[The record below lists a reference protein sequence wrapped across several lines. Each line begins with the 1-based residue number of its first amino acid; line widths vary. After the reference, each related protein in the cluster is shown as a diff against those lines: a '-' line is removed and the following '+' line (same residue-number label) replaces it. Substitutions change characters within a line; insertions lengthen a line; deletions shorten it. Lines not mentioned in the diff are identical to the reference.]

1 MDDMDYGKDTMVR
14 WEYTQAK
21 LTWSEGT
28 NPPHGHTTPLANLG
42 KANGLGSE
50 GWELAGIIED
60 FTVGL
65 FKRPYRLCPLCDA
78 KLVVGT
84 ETISSVH
91 DERCKRYGTAT

>member
-1 MDDMDYGKDTMVR
+1 MSGMVR

-28 NPPHGHTTPLANLG
+28 KPPQGHTAPLANLG

-65 FKRPYRLCPLCDA
+65 FKRPYKLCPACIKRSARRMTKVLLGETCE
-78 KLVVGT
+78 KCGTLV
-84 ETISSVH
+84 E
-91 DERCKRYGTAT
+91 